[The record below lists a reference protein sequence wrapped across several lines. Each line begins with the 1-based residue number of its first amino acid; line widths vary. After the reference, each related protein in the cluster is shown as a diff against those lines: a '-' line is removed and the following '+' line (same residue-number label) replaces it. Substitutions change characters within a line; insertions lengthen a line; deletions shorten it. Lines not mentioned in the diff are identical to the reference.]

1 MRRARLLHFAVTSFF
16 KELQM
21 KFCAR
26 FGLAALLFFA
36 LSCVAQ
42 QLAPDATAPG
52 PLPVAVG
59 QYDLGAQID
68 NLVLPNCQP
77 RSGYDC
83 KIDIRAEVYRPQT
96 LSGTY
101 PLVLFLH
108 GNHGTCGRPYMSPPD
123 PPGLLGNPRID
134 DRTDYTGTGKCPTN
148 YIESPS
154 YLGYDYLARRLAS
167 YGYIVVSIDANRG
180 ITGGPGLGGDS
191 GLIKARGILVMRHLQ
206 NLSKWNRH
214 GGNPPQIGVNL
225 QGHLDFTNVG
235 MMGHSRGGDGVRA
248 GYNDYI
254 AQGSIWPGMIEDA
267 VTFKGI
273 FEIAPV
279 DFLGNN
285 SKGVPW
291 NIIAGMCDGDV
302 YDLEGVKPY
311 DRDILPPFESSQT
324 QKSTYI
330 VWGANH
336 DFFNT
341 QWQVSDGTILSP
353 PNFPS
358 ICTGAGNTAI
368 FPMSPGSSQQRLT
381 TLSTLLAFFRANVG
395 NATEPDFNRN
405 FNPWWGIPTMVT
417 DENGVM
423 QPYPTRADR
432 GFTPPAPIEVFEDFT
447 MQTGTSS
454 YGFPNLASNITINH
468 GRVPE
473 HDSSLRAGL
482 ISWSTSGQN
491 TYFQTNW
498 TAVGSGM
505 DVSSY
510 TTLELR
516 VSRQNN
522 QLNPSSP
529 TDLSVKLMGVSGP
542 SGALQISRYID
553 PNFAGMSGHQ
563 SLLQGPVGSTDE
575 LHPILQTVRI
585 PLADFPGF
593 SLVKKNIH
601 GIRLIFDQ
609 TSQGAIYV
617 ANIRLSNSPVD
628 LVQVQ
633 GANANIIQAELG
645 IQPPPVRMRSAT
657 ITAVRNQPSLAQ
669 RDGLPGVEVEIASS
683 DGFPVRDSLLTLRI
697 GSRTF
702 AYSRYVDGDLHR
714 VVFSLTAAEFAG
726 VSASDNV
733 LVHYGTQARGDVW
746 NCGRLDGRR

>member
-1 MRRARLLHFAVTSFF
+1 MKVRASFI
-16 KELQM
+16 
-21 KFCAR
+21 
-26 FGLAALLFFA
+26 LAALL
-36 LSCVAQ
+36 LICGVCSLAQ
-42 QLAPDATAPG
+42 QIAPDATPLG
-52 PLPVAVG
+52 PLAVATG

-83 KIDIRAEVYRPQT
+83 KIDIRAEVYRPQV

-101 PLVLFLH
+101 PLVIFLH
-108 GNHGTCGRPYMSPPD
+108 GNHGTCGRPYQSPPD
-123 PPGLLGNPRID
+123 PPGMLGNPRID
-134 DRTDYTGTGKCPTN
+134 DNVGYTGTGRCPSG
-148 YIESPS
+148 YVEAPS
-154 YLGYDYLARRLAS
+154 YLGYDYIARRLAS
-167 YGYIVVSIDANRG
+167 YGYIVVSINANRG
-180 ITGGPGLGGDS
+180 ITGGPGLGSDS
-191 GLIKARGILVMRHLQ
+191 GLIRARGILVMRHLQ
-206 NLSKWNRH
+206 NLSHWNRH
-214 GGNPPQIGVNL
+214 GATPPQVGTNL

-248 GYNDYI
+248 AYNDYI
-254 AQGSIWPGMIEDA
+254 AAGSIWPGMIEDP

-302 YDLEGVKPY
+302 YDLEGIKPY
-311 DRDILPPFESSQT
+311 DRDILPPFESPQL
-324 QKSTYI
+324 QKSTFI

-341 QWQVSDGTILSP
+341 QWQVSDATDLQP

-358 ICTGAGNTAI
+358 ICTGTGNTAI

-381 TLSTLLAFFRANVG
+381 TMSALLAFFRANVG
-395 NATEPDFNRN
+395 SAADSDFNRN
-405 FNPWWGIPTMVT
+405 FNPWWGVPPTVT
-417 DENGVM
+417 DENGAT

-432 GFTPPAPIEVFEDFT
+432 GYTPPSPIKVFEDFT
-447 MQTGTSS
+447 QPTGTSS

-468 GRVPE
+468 GHVPE
-473 HDSSLRAGL
+473 HDSSLRAGA
-482 ISWSTSGQN
+482 ISWTSAGQN

-498 TAVGSGM
+498 TAAGTGS
-505 DVSSY
+505 DISSY

-516 VSRQNN
+516 FSRQNSG
-522 QLNPSSP
+522 LNGSSP
-529 TDLSVKLMGVSGP
+529 TDLSVRVVGTAASTASLK
-542 SGALQISRYID
+542 ISNYID
-553 PNFAGMSGHQ
+553 PNFAGQSGHQ
-563 SLLQGPVGSTDE
+563 SLLQGPVGSLDE

-585 PLADFPGF
+585 PLADFPGLSF
-593 SLVKKNIH
+593 VKKNVH

-628 LVQVQ
+628 LVQTQESDEESAQSEPSSVQ
-633 GANANIIQAELG
+633 QAPRVVLH
-645 IQPPPVRMRSAT
+645 SAA
-657 ITAVRNQPSLAQ
+657 ITAVRNQPRLAQ
-669 RDGLPGVEVEIASS
+669 RDGVAGVEIEIASS
-683 DGFPVRDSLLTLRI
+683 DKFPVRDSLLTLQV
-697 GSRTF
+697 GSHSF
-702 AYSRYVDGDLHR
+702 VVSRYAGDDLRR
-714 VVFSLTAAEFAG
+714 VVFSLTAAEFTSL
-726 VSASDNV
+726 SASDTV
-733 LVHYGTQARGDVW
+733 LVHYGTQLRGAVW